1 MPSRFVHRQ
10 RVEFSETDMAG
21 IVHYARYF
29 RYMEV
34 AEHAFLRSLG
44 TSVVGMDV
52 AWPRVDV
59 SCSYK
64 APLRFE
70 DEIDVELDVLELK
83 EKSITYGFVIARV
96 APGPRMVVATGRTTV
111 VSVAMDPAT
120 GAMRAVPM
128 PADFASKLAPAAQA

>member
-1 MPSRFVHRQ
+1 VPTRYVHRQ

-21 IVHYARYF
+21 IVHYASYF

-34 AEHAFLRSLG
+34 AEHAFLRSLA
-44 TSVVGMDV
+44 TSVTGMEV

-59 SCSYK
+59 GCSYR

-70 DEIDVELDVLELK
+70 DEIEVVLVVRERK
-83 EKSITYGFVIARV
+83 EKSITYGFEIARV
-96 APGPRMVVATGRTTV
+96 APGPTTIVATGHTKV
-111 VSVAMDPAT
+111 VSVAMDHAT

-128 PADFASKLAPAAQA
+128 PEAFAALLEPMTAE

>member
-21 IVHYARYF
+21 IVHYSRYF

-52 AWPRVDV
+52 AWPRVEV
-59 SCSYK
+59 SCAYK

-70 DEIDVELDVLELK
+70 DEIDVELDVVELK
-83 EKSITYGFVIARV
+83 EKAITYGFTIVRV
-96 APGPRMVVATGRTTV
+96 APGPRAVVATGRTTV
-111 VSVAMDPAT
+111 VSVAMDPTT

-128 PADFASKLAPAAQA
+128 PADFAAKLAPAAQE

>member
-1 MPSRFVHRQ
+1 
-10 RVEFSETDMAG
+10 MAG